1 MTTDATPATNT
12 TVTGIATGT
21 VTEFDDP
28 KGWGTVTA
36 ANGDEHPFHC
46 SAIADGTRFIEVG
59 TPVTF
64 AVRAGNLG
72 RWEAAAVTPA

>member
-1 MTTDATPATNT
+1 M
-12 TVTGIATGT
+12 ATGT

-36 ANGDEHPFHC
+36 DDGAAHFFHC

-59 TPVTF
+59 TAVTF
-64 AVRAGNLG
+64 EVVPGNLG
-72 RWEAAAVTPA
+72 RWEAVAIAPR